1 MFLSVYV
8 GISPTV
14 KEGSEG
20 EEKGCEREEKEA
32 DVGIS
37 PTGNKK
43 QRSKKEHKE
52 QIAVVGEL

>member
-1 MFLSVYV
+1 MYSHGGFKKGESDDKSLCMNLSTTPTV

-32 DVGIS
+32 SLLV
-37 PTGNKK
+37 
-43 QRSKKEHKE
+43 
-52 QIAVVGEL
+52 LWF